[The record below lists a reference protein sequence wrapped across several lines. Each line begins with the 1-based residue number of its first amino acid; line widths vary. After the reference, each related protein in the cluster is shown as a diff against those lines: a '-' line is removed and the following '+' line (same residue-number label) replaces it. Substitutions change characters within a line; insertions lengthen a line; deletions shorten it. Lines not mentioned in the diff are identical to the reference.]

1 MSQKKLKR
9 VWTTEDWHRWKKREA
24 ATQGVSLI
32 KLMEKEVEKEKPSEK
47 VKSWKK
53 KKQRFYG
60 VDL

>member
-1 MSQKKLKR
+1 MKKTKLKR

-32 KLMEKEVEKEKPSEK
+32 KLMEKEVEKENPDEN
-47 VKSWKK
+47 VKDWKK
-53 KKQRFYG
+53 KKRFYG